1 MKTDCF
7 AYGHD
12 CQVLTE
18 KNCNGC
24 AFYKTKKQHED
35 GRKSTIQALDVKGIV
50 GLKKDT
56 YPLFNNI
63 CKGVGI

>member
-24 AFYKTKKQHED
+24 AFYKTKKQF
-35 GRKSTIQALDVKGIV
+35 KQSFQATKDKLRERGMLQQYKDNYPV
-50 GLKKDT
+50 LADMCKK
-56 YPLFNNI
+56 I
-63 CKGVGI
+63 